1 MKFLTTAEVADT
13 IRKSEDYVA
22 RLCAGGQIR
31 AKKLGNEWRIRE
43 EALDEFMDSGKAEP
57 TRPERKLTKKQREAV
72 EQRRR
77 AS

>member
-1 MKFLTTAEVADT
+1 MKFLTTAEVAEV

-22 RLCAGGQIR
+22 RLCAGGQLP

-43 EALDEFMDSGKAEP
+43 EALEEFMGGGKAEP
-57 TRPERKLTKKQREAV
+57 TRPERKLTKKQRLAV

-77 AS
+77 SA

>member
-43 EALDEFMDSGKAEP
+43 EALDEFMDGGKAEP
-57 TRPERKLTKKQREAV
+57 TRPERHLTKKQREAV

-77 AS
+77 SV

>member
-1 MKFLTTAEVADT
+1 MKFLTTAEVAAT

-43 EALDEFMDSGKAEP
+43 EALEEFMNGGKAEP
-57 TRPERKLTKKQREAV
+57 TRPERLTKKQRIAV

-77 AS
+77 SS